1 LPESSKVLKGIL
13 RRTSVIAPCGAT
25 ELHPATCHE
34 KINPNTEIGVLDDN
48 TAATK
53 APEVSNND
61 DNFRRNAARTLSL
74 ISTMSNSLSGIEWN
88 NIPDF
93 DVNEDNSA
101 QADPHTQNDISRR
114 LSSVPSVSL
123 KY

>member
-34 KINPNTEIGVLDDN
+34 KINPNAEIGVLDDI
-48 TAATK
+48 TTTMK

-74 ISTMSNSLSGIEWN
+74 ISTMSKNSLSGIDWD

-114 LSSVPSVSL
+114 LSSVHSVSL
-123 KY
+123 K

>member
-25 ELHPATCHE
+25 ELHPTTCHE
-34 KINPNTEIGVLDDN
+34 KIGVLDDN
-48 TAATK
+48 TSTMK

-61 DNFRRNAARTLSL
+61 YNFRRNAARTLSL
-74 ISTMSNSLSGIEWN
+74 ISTLSNSLSGIEWD

-123 KY
+123 K

>member
-1 LPESSKVLKGIL
+1 MKGIL

-25 ELHPATCHE
+25 ELHPAICHE
-34 KINPNTEIGVLDDN
+34 KINPNAEIGVLDDN
-48 TAATK
+48 TTAMK

-74 ISTMSNSLSGIEWN
+74 ISTLSNSLSGIEWD

-114 LSSVPSVSL
+114 LSSVPSASL
-123 KY
+123 K